1 MKDKSISVLWCLAV
15 FYGCQRH
22 DDNSRIYYLSGRLS
36 ELSTKIESIEKRFGH
51 RMDELG
57 KSVQEVEGR
66 VVNEDHPKL
75 NLFGK
80 SSYLIK
86 TKVGYLTLSS
96 QSAVD
101 SNGAAVVRLLVGNT
115 SSVDIDHGTLSL
127 EVVRSGRQQKFEVK
141 RELVDLK
148 AGGLT
153 EVQVSIPKTQVD
165 DIEQV
170 TASLSID
177 SFMFRSN
184 H

>member
-1 MKDKSISVLWCLAV
+1 
-15 FYGCQRH
+15 
-22 DDNSRIYYLSGRLS
+22 
-36 ELSTKIESIEKRFGH
+36 
-51 RMDELG
+51 MDELG

-75 NLFGK
+75 NLFEK

-101 SNGAAVVRLLVGNT
+101 SNGAAVFPLLVGNT
-115 SSVDIDHGTLSL
+115 SSVDIDHCTLSL

-141 RELVDLK
+141 LELADLK

-165 DIEQV
+165 DIERV

-177 SFMFRSN
+177 SFMFRPN

>member
-1 MKDKSISVLWCLAV
+1 MKDKSISVLWCLVV

-22 DDNSRIYYLSGRLS
+22 DDNSRVSYLSGQLGG
-36 ELSTKIESIEKRFGH
+36 LSTKIESIDKRIGH
-51 RMDELG
+51 RIEDLG
-57 KSVQEVEGR
+57 KSVQEIEGR
-66 VVNEDHPKL
+66 VINEDHPKL

-101 SNGAAVVRLLVGNT
+101 SNGAAVVPLLVGNT
-115 SSVDIDHGTLSL
+115 SSVDIDHCTLSL
-127 EVVRSGRQQKFEVK
+127 EVVRSGKQQKFEVK

-153 EVQVSIPKTQVD
+153 EVQVAIPKTQVD

-170 TASLSID
+170 TASLAIN
-177 SFMFRSN
+177 SFMFRPN

>member
-22 DDNSRIYYLSGRLS
+22 DDNSRIYYLSGRLG
-36 ELSTKIESIEKRFGH
+36 ELSTKIESIEKIFGH

-101 SNGAAVVRLLVGNT
+101 SNGAAL
-115 SSVDIDHGTLSL
+115 
-127 EVVRSGRQQKFEVK
+127 
-141 RELVDLK
+141 
-148 AGGLT
+148 
-153 EVQVSIPKTQVD
+153 
-165 DIEQV
+165 
-170 TASLSID
+170 AS
-177 SFMFRSN
+177 
-184 H
+184 

>member
-1 MKDKSISVLWCLAV
+1 MEGKSISVLWCLAV

-22 DDNSRIYYLSGRLS
+22 DDNSRIHYLSGRLG
-36 ELSTKIESIEKRFGH
+36 ELSTKIESIDKRIGH

-57 KSVQEVEGR
+57 QSVQKIEGR
-66 VVNEDHPKL
+66 VINEDHPKL

-101 SNGAAVVRLLVGNT
+101 SNGAAVVPLLVGNT
-115 SSVDIDHGTLSL
+115 SSVDIDHCTLSL
-127 EVVRSGRQQKFEVK
+127 EVVRSGQQQKFEVK

-153 EVQVSIPKTQVD
+153 EVQMVIPKTQVD

-170 TASLSID
+170 TASLAIN
-177 SFMFRSN
+177 SFMFRPN

>member
-1 MKDKSISVLWCLAV
+1 
-15 FYGCQRH
+15 
-22 DDNSRIYYLSGRLS
+22 
-36 ELSTKIESIEKRFGH
+36 
-51 RMDELG
+51 
-57 KSVQEVEGR
+57 
-66 VVNEDHPKL
+66 
-75 NLFGK
+75 
-80 SSYLIK
+80 
-86 TKVGYLTLSS
+86 
-96 QSAVD
+96 
-101 SNGAAVVRLLVGNT
+101 VGNT

-141 RELVDLK
+141 RELADLK

-177 SFMFRSN
+177 SFMFRPN